1 MNKYVLFVVLLAA
14 ALTVGLYSLPKVV
27 VRNETTQLNG
37 RTNTQ
42 TLGASRD
49 KPQQQTAAHENP
61 LSAGQ
66 QSQLS
71 SLQSAFSKA
80 APEAQEAIAEKL
92 ITLLHNVTRY
102 DSAAYYAEKLAE
114 IQPTE
119 KNLLRAADAYYEAY
133 TFSVD
138 EQKTA
143 VLGQKT
149 RDLYDKALVK
159 NPNLLSAKANM
170 AMTYVNTD
178 TPMKGI
184 SLLREVIAQ
193 DPTNEPALFNLG
205 LLSMRSNQYTK
216 AVDRFRQIL
225 VNNPSS
231 RKAQFYLGISLAE
244 AGQKAEAKKVLTE
257 VKKQEKDPQ
266 ILAAIREYEQR
277 LSQ

>member
-1 MNKYVLFVVLLAA
+1 MNKFVLLVVLLAA

-37 RTNTQ
+37 RTAQ
-42 TLGASRD
+42 TSGASRD
-49 KPQQQTAAHENP
+49 KPQQATGEHEKGIP
-61 LSAGQ
+61 AQQ
-66 QSQLS
+66 QSELNALKS
-71 SLQSAFSKA
+71 SFATASAQK
-80 APEAQEAIAEKL
+80 QEAIGEKL
-92 ITLLHNVTRY
+92 IVLFHDVNRY
-102 DSAAYYAEKLAE
+102 DSAAYIAEQLMAV
-114 IQPTE
+114 QSTE

-143 VLGQKT
+143 DLGAKT
-149 RDLYDKALVK
+149 RSLYEKALAK
-159 NPNLLSAKANM
+159 NPALLSAKANM
-170 AMTYVNTD
+170 AMTYANTD

-184 SLLREVIAQ
+184 SLLRDIISQ

-205 LLSMRSNQYTK
+205 LLSMRSNQYAK
-216 AVDRFRQIL
+216 AVERFRQIL

-231 RKAQFYLGISLAE
+231 RKAQFYLGISLTE
-244 AGQKAEAKKVLTE
+244 AGQKAEAKKVLAD

-266 ILAAIREYEQR
+266 ILAAIREYEER